1 MASLRDIRKHIDAVK
16 NIRQITGAMK
26 MVAAARIRRAQDA
39 MMQARPF
46 AHHVGRL
53 VGDLYGEFSESDME
67 GTKAAE
73 FFEHRGKGPKCL
85 VLVTADKGLCGA
97 FNATLLKTA
106 LAWIRENMDEKIF
119 VITVGKKGWDFMSRL
134 KVKNIEMAGQMIG
147 IFPKAEYAHAKI
159 IGETVKE
166 LFLDT
171 QLESV
176 TVIYNQFKSMMSQK
190 VVTRQLLPLSN
201 FIEEGVE
208 KAKSKG
214 DNSAEL
220 RKVDFIFEPGKIELL
235 DYLLPLHLD
244 LQIYRILQESQA
256 AELAARMTAMESAS
270 KNASELISGLT
281 LKMNKTR
288 QSMITTE
295 LNEIVSG
302 AEALS

>member
-1 MASLRDIRKHIDAVK
+1 
-16 NIRQITGAMK
+16 
-26 MVAAARIRRAQDA
+26 MVAAARIRRAQNA

-53 VGDLYGEFSESDME
+53 VGDLYGEFSEADME
-67 GTKAAE
+67 GSKAAKY
-73 FFEHRGKGPKCL
+73 FEHREKGPKCL

-97 FNATLLKTA
+97 FNASLLKAA
-106 LAWIRENMDEKIF
+106 LAWIRANMGEKIF
-119 VITVGKKGWDFMSRL
+119 VIAVGKKGWDFMRRL
-134 KVKNIEMAGQMIG
+134 KGADIELADQMLG
-147 IFPKAEYAHAKI
+147 IFPKASYAHAKI
-159 IGETVKE
+159 LGDDINR

-171 QLESV
+171 QMESV
-176 TVIYNQFKSMMSQK
+176 TVIYNEFKSMMSQK
-190 VVTRQLLPLSN
+190 IVTKQLLPLSS

-214 DNSAEL
+214 DNAKL
-220 RKVDFIFEPGKIELL
+220 KAVDFIFEPGKKQLL
-235 DYLLPLHLD
+235 DFLLPLHLN
-244 LQIYRILQESQA
+244 LQLYRILQESQA

-270 KNASELISGLT
+270 KNATDIISGLT

-302 AEALS
+302 AEALQ

>member
-1 MASLRDIRKHIDAVK
+1 MASLRDIKKHIDAVK
-16 NIRQITGAMK
+16 NIQQITGAMK
-26 MVAAARIRRAQDA
+26 MVAAARIRRAQNA

-53 VGDLYGEFSESDME
+53 VGDLYGEFSEADME
-67 GTKAAE
+67 DTEPIKY
-73 FFEHRGKGPKCL
+73 FRHRGKGPKCL

-97 FNATLLKTA
+97 FNASLLKAA
-106 LAWIRENMDEKIF
+106 LAWIRANMDEKIL
-119 VITVGKKGWDFMSRL
+119 VITVGKKGWDFMRRL
-134 KVKNIEMAGQMIG
+134 RGADIIIADQMLG
-147 IFPKAEYAHAKI
+147 IFPKANYRHAKI
-159 IGETVKE
+159 LGDHITK
-166 LFLDT
+166 LFLNT
-171 QLESV
+171 QLENV
-176 TVIYNQFKSMMSQK
+176 TVIYNEFKSMMSQK
-190 VVTRQLLPLSN
+190 IVTKQLLPLSN

-214 DNSAEL
+214 DDAKL
-220 RKVDFIFEPGKIELL
+220 KTVDFIFEPGKIQLIN
-235 DYLLPLHLD
+235 YLLPLHLN

-270 KNASELISGLT
+270 KNASDLISGLT

-302 AEALS
+302 AEALQ